1 MICLSYCFKNI
12 LKKRKKIPS
21 LFLFFL
27 PPPPLFFLLFFP
39 ALVAAMQMESGTS
52 CVMWVGWLDPI
63 LQKYLKKV
71 EAKPRFLVFKGIKMV
86 NMIRKKLVRSKV
98 R

>member
-1 MICLSYCFKNI
+1 
-12 LKKRKKIPS
+12 
-21 LFLFFL
+21 
-27 PPPPLFFLLFFP
+27 
-39 ALVAAMQMESGTS
+39 MQMESGTS

>member
-1 MICLSYCFKNI
+1 M
-12 LKKRKKIPS
+12 P
-21 LFLFFL
+21 FLFFQEHFEKEKENSQFVSFLPSL
-27 PPPPLFFLLFFP
+27 PPTTSFLLFFP

>member
-1 MICLSYCFKNI
+1 MICLSYFFKNI

-27 PPPPLFFLLFFP
+27 PPPTFFLLFFP

>member
-1 MICLSYCFKNI
+1 M
-12 LKKRKKIPS
+12 P
-21 LFLFFL
+21 FLFFQEHFEKEKENSQFVSFL
-27 PPPPLFFLLFFP
+27 PSPPPPLFLLLFFP